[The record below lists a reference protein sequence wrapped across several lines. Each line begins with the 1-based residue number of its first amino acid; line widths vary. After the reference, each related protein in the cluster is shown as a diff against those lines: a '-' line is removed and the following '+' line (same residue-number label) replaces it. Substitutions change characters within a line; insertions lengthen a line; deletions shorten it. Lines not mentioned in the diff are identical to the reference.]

1 MQTARIASL
10 SRPPA
15 RVHARRER
23 RRGPVRVLAA
33 GGKRDGRGS
42 ETWKD
47 GRSDTFDAS
56 GKDAILIG
64 KGLRKTHD
72 GERYQFRNVD
82 ISLNSGQR
90 VAVVGPNGSGK
101 STLLQ
106 VLAGKEAG
114 REDGDVHDR
123 RPAARRRRRRGVVGR
138 RRRQEALDEGGVAA
152 VRRPVQ

>member
-72 GERYQFRNVD
+72 GD
-82 ISLNSGQR
+82 
-90 VAVVGPNGSGK
+90 
-101 STLLQ
+101 
-106 VLAGKEAG
+106 
-114 REDGDVHDR
+114 
-123 RPAARRRRRRGVVGR
+123 
-138 RRRQEALDEGGVAA
+138 ALPGGE
-152 VRRPVQ
+152 